1 MIAGE
6 KKNSFVQYHG
16 FSRTEY
22 TGMTS
27 TQAGHHVRVVVSKIC
42 PTDMTTQ
49 DWCVHIW
56 DSVAVFVCYTKDTM
70 HIYLYSIGK
79 RLVHKGLRDNL
90 FYFEK
95 ILKLFLRLE

>member
-1 MIAGE
+1 MKAGE

-16 FSRTEY
+16 YRRSEY
-22 TGMTS
+22 TGMIS
-27 TQAGHHVRVVVSKIC
+27 IPAGYHVRVVVLKIC
-42 PTDMTTQ
+42 PTDMTTK

-56 DSVAVFVCYTKDTM
+56 DSFAVFVCYTKDTM
-70 HIYLYSIGK
+70 HIYLYSVRK
-79 RLVHKGLRDNL
+79 RLMHKRLRDNL